1 MRLKP
6 LLTLLIAAWLA
17 AASAPALAQDG
28 SEADPLGGATEFARA
43 EARSSVTLILD
54 WTPNTNHTGFYVAQA
69 LGYYDE
75 ANLDVAIQEP
85 TDLMVETVVVTGAA
99 QFGVGFQEFATYALA
114 DGQPIVSLAAIIQ
127 HNTSGFVALAEDDPL
142 ARPADMGG
150 LRYGGFGQ
158 PDLENAMLNTLLE
171 CDGAEPGTI
180 EYIDVGYADPIPLMQ
195 RDRFDLA
202 WMYYGWTGVDAE
214 LRGVELDAI
223 MLMDYLD
230 CVPDYYTPILITSQ
244 DMVETQPDVV
254 AAFTQATARG
264 FVYAIQNPAEA
275 AQILSEAV
283 PEIDPDLVR
292 ASAEWLAPQ
301 YQADAPRWGQ
311 QSLEVWQGFSDF
323 LVENG
328 ILAEGIDVE
337 AAFTNDYLPGTVEE
351 Q

>member
-1 MRLKP
+1 M
-6 LLTLLIAAWLA
+6 TV
-17 AASAPALAQDG
+17 
-28 SEADPLGGATEFARA
+28 FAGRFA
-43 EARSSVTLILD
+43 GKA
-54 WTPNTNHTGFYVAQA
+54 
-69 LGYYDE
+69 
-75 ANLDVAIQEP
+75 
-85 TDLMVETVVVTGAA
+85 MVVTGAA
-99 QFGVGFQEFATYALA
+99 QFGVGYQEFATYALA

-158 PDLENAMLNTLLE
+158 PDLENAVLNTLLE

-244 DMVETQPDVV
+244 EMVETQPDVV

-264 FVYAIQNPAEA
+264 FAYAISNPAEA
-275 AQILSEAV
+275 ADILIAAA
-283 PEIDPDLVR
+283 PEVDADLIR
-292 ASAEWLAPQ
+292 ASAEWLAPH
-301 YQADAPRWGQ
+301 YQADAPRWGE
-311 QSLEVWQGFSDF
+311 QSREVWWSFSNF
-323 LVENG
+323 LVEHG
-328 ILAEGIDVE
+328 ILTGGIDAD
-337 AAFTNDYLPGTVEE
+337 AAFSNAFLPGEVSE
-351 Q
+351 